1 MSKGVLELNIKAFKD
16 YEKNPTVENM
26 AEVMQRIAEITPL
39 IEEYQKLSIKFQ
51 TRMNAQ
57 QLGWLL
63 IEETGEECDNNGP

>member
-63 IEETGEECDNNGP
+63 IEETGEECDNNGL

>member
-16 YEKNPTVENM
+16 YEKNPTVENL